1 MISLTMSTAVKARDD
16 FCKNAMFANAKL
28 RLLMTVVGF
37 ERLGVEDVPGASW
50 VVPSAMTAK
59 DLHEIVSE
67 VNKAL
72 VSPVS
77 EENDPREQLRRK
89 PTGSARDSLTLQ
101 SNVNV
106 NFGSESE
113 GEDEV
118 ADGFLFPPNPRSKSN
133 ALEELKKKRKKKR
146 KSDAEKEPLDDEILE
161 ERRQARLTN
170 TLARQAKI
178 KSDLFI
184 HASDEESDEDAD
196 KEFFRLEEERRKK
209 QAENVKKAMLTGETE
224 TAQGKK
230 KASRKRKSDTGAAEA
245 KRARRKSAESDANSD
260 EDNDI
265 LMADLDGQS
274 PRSQQEVSTSHG
286 AVDEDT
292 PLTSAEDDLYF
303 DDDLAFS
310 RDKLHTAATE
320 APMDVDDDE
329 EDTPVVPSRRRM
341 RGGFVLESDSE

>member
-1 MISLTMSTAVKARDD
+1 
-16 FCKNAMFANAKL
+16 
-28 RLLMTVVGF
+28 MTVVGF

-50 VVPSAMTAK
+50 VVPSAMTAN
-59 DLHEIVSE
+59 DLHEIISE

-101 SNVNV
+101 SNINV

-118 ADGFLFPPNPRSKSN
+118 PDGFLFPPNPRSKSN

-146 KSDAEKEPLDDEILE
+146 KSDAEKETLDDEILE

-209 QAENVKKAMLTGETE
+209 QAENVKKAMLTGEIE

-245 KRARRKSAESDANSD
+245 KRARRKSAESDADSD
-260 EDNDI
+260 GDDDI

-274 PRSQQEVSTSHG
+274 PRSQQEASTSHG
-286 AVDEDT
+286 AMDEDT

-310 RDKLHTAATE
+310 RDKPQPAAAET
-320 APMDVDDDE
+320 PMDVDDDE